1 MLGAKLCSGHV
12 ADTCAYVTFLKAT
25 YALDICGQQDL
36 MCCVQSSACAERP
49 FTDDHGTYMCRHISA
64 WALQQHNGTAHV
76 AVSAAPIVA
85 RLAEVELWAA
95 LTSVPI
101 LPRRRLMVARE
112 EPLAAIVNWR
122 FARRALVDDCLVAE
136 AGGAVPA
143 AVPRGVGG
151 VDVLCLARVAAAGG
165 NAFAPVDTRPLRN
178 TSLAARVACAGSAG
192 LNKFSCPTVAPV
204 QTELARLSC

>member
-1 MLGAKLCSGHV
+1 MRIRDISEGDLCAGHLWATGPHVLRAKLSLCQ
-12 ADTCAYVTFLKAT
+12 A
-25 YALDICGQQDL
+25 
-36 MCCVQSSACAERP
+36 
-49 FTDDHGTYMCRHISA
+49 HIHRWPWHEHAPSDQGK
-64 WALQQHNGTAHV
+64 QQHNGTANV